1 MVQGLGLAVD
11 GRQLSIAKV
20 AVRQVSVGVRGR
32 GPRLQHYGA
41 AGDVNGHAGVLD
53 EKVLQGTALEAGG
66 PESGPLC
73 SKTGGRG
80 NKPALVHQGGRG
92 RRAACR
98 GGGSPGAGWSRVAVR
113 QVNDEPAVHFI
124 LLGDES
130 SGAVGVLRG
139 RGCAEEEA
147 GEALEHG
154 GGVKWPQWGALSQC
168 KKPGRSR
175 EESEPPLTELSL
187 PQLLAGD
194 SNPSPE
200 TR

>member
-1 MVQGLGLAVD
+1 MVQGLGLAAD

-32 GPRLQHYGA
+32 GPRLQHYGT

-53 EKVLQGTALEAGG
+53 EEVLQWTALEAGG
-66 PESGPLC
+66 PESGPL
-73 SKTGGRG
+73 
-80 NKPALVHQGGRG
+80 
-92 RRAACR
+92 
-98 GGGSPGAGWSRVAVR
+98 R

-124 LLGDES
+124 LLGDEG

-168 KKPGRSR
+168 KKPGSRSGAAGR
-175 EESEPPLTELSL
+175 VEL
-187 PQLLAGD
+187 
-194 SNPSPE
+194 
-200 TR
+200 R